1 MTDFLT
7 IDTET
12 GGFYPAK
19 HALLSIGA
27 CCSWSDATFEIYI
40 TLDSQPGKIVDAE
53 AAEVNG
59 YSKEAWALLGAVPMA
74 HAYAALLAWIEE
86 RKRERPLAVLVC
98 HHLAFEKGFL
108 GECERLTMMQLPHR
122 NDWRCSQVL
131 LGLAMDLGLVER
143 GSSSLNNLKAL
154 SEWTAERKE
163 THNALQDAV
172 ITRHGYRWLL
182 DLMFK
187 PA

>member
-27 CCSWSDATFEIYI
+27 CCSWSGETFEIYI
-40 TLDSQPGKIVDAE
+40 TVESQPGKIVDAE
-53 AAEVNG
+53 AAEING
-59 YSKEAWALLGAVPMA
+59 YSKEAWELLGAVAMPV
-74 HAYAALLAWIEE
+74 AYAALLTWIEA
-86 RKRERPLAVLVC
+86 RKAERPLAVLVC

-108 GECERLTMMQLPHR
+108 GECERLTMKQLPHR

-154 SEWTAERKE
+154 SGWTQEREAK
-163 THNALQDAV
+163 HNALQDAV

-182 DLMFK
+182 GKLH
-187 PA
+187 